1 MEIRT
6 EGAPLSD
13 TSDTQ
18 PTEPRKRVRR
28 WHHRGFTGCSTCRS
42 RHVRCDEASPACNN
56 CVRLGRECDGAQG
69 RMTFKVYGPSQ
80 TPTDSPP
87 TKRLVNNAT
96 SSPESSDTY
105 TVPPAG
111 ETEDADS
118 KQPCKVMIAPTTR
131 AQATTT
137 FRFQDPVTSIS
148 IAKSIQHVE
157 ERYLTHFVDQV
168 STLLI
173 IYNTIHNANP
183 YRTHFPDLSR
193 SSPTMANAMQ
203 ALGALHLANTS
214 VGSQRNRHFQ
224 QAMAKYGVVVKGFR
238 ARYSDPSEQLGLT
251 DFATCLLLSLFEMM
265 DSQHNNWVVH
275 LKGAREIYNLLFY
288 PKPGDPAREVQRVAD
303 TNHPLRPFLVSLFS
317 YLDVAGACATPGG
330 TVVEGDYWKTMGGEW
345 EYNLG
350 TPSLL
355 STIPDN
361 PRLGELRQAWSSLME
376 VQASISTFASDK
388 KTWMTNDQ
396 SDARYKEIFNQIVA
410 WRTMAPPCLQL
421 LGDLDDETLAQYPYP
436 DVLEYVGCIEA
447 YEKATFVHLLQ
458 VAGAGRVGWI
468 TDWTY
473 MDILV
478 SRILLLIFK
487 LSKDVGQLAILWPLF
502 IAGQES
508 RSECEQK
515 YVRQTMQELKRFGFR
530 NVDKALENLEGIWF
544 KRRSFPGGWIQT
556 LEEVQT
562 NILLP

>member
-13 TSDTQ
+13 TSETQ
-18 PTEPRKRVRR
+18 PETRKRVRR

-87 TKRLVNNAT
+87 TKRRNNDST
-96 SSPESSDTY
+96 SSPESSDASA
-105 TVPPAG
+105 VSAG
-111 ETEDADS
+111 ATEDVDS
-118 KQPCKVMIAPTTR
+118 KQISKAITAPTTLP
-131 AQATTT
+131 QPTTT

-148 IAKSIQHVE
+148 IAKSIQRVE

-173 IYNTIHNANP
+173 IYNTPHNANP
-183 YRTHFPDLSR
+183 YRTHFPDFAR

-214 VGSQRNRHFQ
+214 VGPQRNRHFQ
-224 QAMAKYGVVVKGFR
+224 EAMGKYGVVVKGFR
-238 ARYSDPSEQLGLT
+238 ARYSDPSQQLGLT

-265 DSQHNNWVVH
+265 DSQHHNWAVH

-288 PKPGDPAREVQRVAD
+288 PQPGDSAREVQRVAE
-303 TNHPLRPFLVSLFS
+303 TNHPLRPFLISLLS

-330 TVVEGDYWKTMGGEW
+330 TIVEGDYWKTMGGGW

-388 KTWMTNDQ
+388 KTWMTSEQ
-396 SDARYKEIFNQIVA
+396 SDTMYKDIFNRLVV
-410 WRTMAPPCLQL
+410 WRAIAPPCLQL
-421 LGDLDDETLAQYPYP
+421 LTDLDDESLAQYPYP
-436 DVLEYVGCIEA
+436 DVLEYAGRIEA
-447 YEKATFVHLLQ
+447 YEKATFIHLLQ

-473 MDILV
+473 MGILV
-478 SRILLLIFK
+478 SRILLLVFK
-487 LSKDVGQLAILWPLF
+487 LSRDVSQLAVLWPLF

-508 RSECEQK
+508 RSEREQK
-515 YVRQTMQELKRFGFR
+515 YVHQTMEELKRFGFR
-530 NVDKALENLEGIWF
+530 NVDKALEILEGIWLR
-544 KRRSFPGGWIQT
+544 RRSFPGGWIQT